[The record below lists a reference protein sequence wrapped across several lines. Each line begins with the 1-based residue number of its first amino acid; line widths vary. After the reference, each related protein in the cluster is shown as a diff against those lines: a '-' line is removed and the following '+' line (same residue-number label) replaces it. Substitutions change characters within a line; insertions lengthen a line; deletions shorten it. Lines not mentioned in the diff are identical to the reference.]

1 MLKKRVLKAMIKDN
15 LVFLAEFN
23 SIKTGNG
30 TKPRNIVTVLKYIKS
45 FDFFDSIKDW
55 CIFAILDIWFSVT
68 SSSF

>member
-45 FDFFDSIKDW
+45 FDSLYCGMNSSIRKNEKG
-55 CIFAILDIWFSVT
+55 
-68 SSSF
+68 